1 MADENEIIKL
11 KAEIER
17 LKAAQSAARESGDIG
32 ASAEITAELEAQEA
46 SLERVV
52 RLTREHTKALEEK
65 AAKQK
70 EVADEEARAKQVT
83 ESFENQLKK
92 NIKTLTG
99 VTEQSDTLI
108 GSFINMSKETGGVTG
123 AFKRW
128 ARHFLKQ

>member
-52 RLTREHTKALEEK
+52 RSTIIA
-65 AAKQK
+65 
-70 EVADEEARAKQVT
+70 
-83 ESFENQLKK
+83 S
-92 NIKTLTG
+92 
-99 VTEQSDTLI
+99 
-108 GSFINMSKETGGVTG
+108 
-123 AFKRW
+123 
-128 ARHFLKQ
+128 